1 MIFTILRKTST
12 PFPNVLY
19 LDGID
24 HKYPPQQQNLCRTL
38 DCIISNTTP
47 LDHTEGKQI
56 CKPHRVRVCIVL
68 PYVYLMEILTV
79 DQSINSSL

>member
-1 MIFTILRKTST
+1 MIFTILRKTSK

-56 CKPHRVRVCIVL
+56 CKPLGVI
-68 PYVYLMEILTV
+68 ILLEAFPLALV
-79 DQSINSSL
+79 SLFQDL